1 MRSGA
6 AHPRFLRQ
14 PRDLIFRLLK
24 SLTAADFRVRGSR
37 RLSRR
42 YSDYRCGQIKRNV
55 PLYRGWNH
63 GSGDEGVFLDCPH
76 KIIRTNDL

>member
-24 SLTAADFRVRGSR
+24 SLTAADFRVRGR
-37 RLSRR
+37 
-42 YSDYRCGQIKRNV
+42 
-55 PLYRGWNH
+55 
-63 GSGDEGVFLDCPH
+63 EGFRAG
-76 KIIRTNDL
+76 IRTIGAGRLKEMYRFIEDGTTAQEMRVYS